1 MVDSRVSDL
10 RGNARLIPVD
20 SPEATEHH
28 DGAQTKTTGLVVRAL
43 GQVWGWLV
51 AQRRNAI
58 ASRELAALDDAL
70 LRDIG
75 IERSQIAAAVVGPT
89 GRRARHS
96 SHAVPSSVQD
106 VMLMSG
112 LNALR

>member
-10 RGNARLIPVD
+10 RGDARLIPVD
-20 SPEATEHH
+20 GSEVH
-28 DGAQTKTTGLVVRAL
+28 GRSGLFARTL
-43 GQVWGWLV
+43 GQVWSWLV
-51 AQRRNAI
+51 SQRRNAI
-58 ASRELAALDDAL
+58 AARELAALDDAL

-75 IERSQIAAAVVGPT
+75 IERSQIAASVAGPSGRRGKHGGHAVVG
-89 GRRARHS
+89 
-96 SHAVPSSVQD
+96 SVQD